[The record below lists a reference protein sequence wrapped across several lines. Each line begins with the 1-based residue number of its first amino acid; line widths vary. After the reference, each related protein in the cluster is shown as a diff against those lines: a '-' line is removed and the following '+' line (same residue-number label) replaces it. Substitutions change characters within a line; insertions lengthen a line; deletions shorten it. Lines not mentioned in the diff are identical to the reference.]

1 MNDSKM
7 QIIMTI
13 FALCLIEISWLI
25 PSLVNHWR
33 DLKKSADSYLDKLI
47 ELRKNYKF
55 DKVETD
61 VSHLEE
67 ESKRIIRYFST
78 IMFISIVIPYL
89 IVIVIVGIL
98 FVALTFSRPFFCV
111 INKAEVLVRWLIF
124 SVMLGTI
131 PIMAITGKTQIH
143 QRFSKI
149 KLYIWDEKRKEE
161 VRKK

>member
-98 FVALTFSRPFFCV
+98 FVALTFLRPFFCV

-131 PIMAITGKTQIH
+131 PIMAITGKTRIH